1 MKIKSKMLIAS
12 ALVCSMLLAGCG
24 SNTDTGSQNAGSGTT
39 ASETTGSAASTS
51 SVAAD
56 EPVSQEIFAMDTYM
70 TVTAY
75 GEHAQEAVEDAAAE
89 IQRLDALL
97 SIGEEDS
104 EISKLNAGGSIVLS
118 DDTGKMITKALE
130 LYDST
135 GGAFDITVLPL
146 MEAWGFTTQ
155 DYHVLSDET
164 IAEILKKVGA
174 DKLEWDADTNTM
186 TLGEGQEIDLGGI
199 AKGFTSSR
207 IMQIFR
213 EDGVTSGMVS
223 LGGNVHLLGTKVD
236 GSKWRIGIQDPND
249 LTDMLGVLEV
259 YDCAV
264 ITSGGYER
272 YFEEDGVTYHHIIDP
287 ATGKPSDSGVTSV
300 TIVSE
305 DGTLADGLST
315 ALFVM
320 GVDKASEYWKQHTE
334 EFDAILADES
344 GNVYVT
350 EGIADSF
357 TCDDYNVIVIT
368 KD

>member
-1 MKIKSKMLIAS
+1 MKIAGKRLVVS

-24 SNTDTGSQNAGSGTT
+24 SNADTASGNAGSGTA

-56 EPVSQEIFAMDTYM
+56 EPVSREIFAMDTYM

-104 EISKLNAGGSIVLS
+104 EISKLNENGSIVFS
-118 DDTGKMITKALE
+118 DELGEMITKALK

-135 GGAFDITVLPL
+135 DGAFDITVLPL
-146 MEAWGFTTQ
+146 MEAWGFTTE

-164 IAEILKKVGA
+164 IAEILQKVGA

-207 IMQIFR
+207 VMEIFR

-236 GSKWRIGIQDPND
+236 GSKWRVGIQDPND
-249 LTDMLGVLEV
+249 STDMLGILEV
-259 YDCAV
+259 DDCAV

-272 YFEEDGVTYHHIIDP
+272 YFEEDGVIYHHIIDP
-287 ATGKPSDSGVTSV
+287 ATGKPANSGMTSV

-320 GVDKASEYWKQHTE
+320 GVDKASEYWKQHAD
-334 EFDAILADES
+334 EFDAILADEE
-344 GNVYVT
+344 GNVYIT

-357 TCDDYNVIVIT
+357 TCDDYNVTVIT
-368 KD
+368 TE